1 MTLHQNNKKI
11 SVALYARVS
20 TEMQAVD
27 GFSTDAQVETLTQH
41 CKHQGYDIYNV
52 YIDRGLSGS
61 NVSKRPALLTM
72 LEDAKQQKFDKI
84 FVWKLS
90 RLARNTRDLL
100 GIVEDLQKYNI
111 DFHSLSENF
120 QINNSTG
127 MFMMQMLSAVS
138 EYEKNIIVDQVKLG
152 QAQRAIQ
159 GFSNG
164 ARVLGYDKPRKPR
177 EPIKVNEYEAEIIKQ
192 IFNLYER
199 GNGLRSIA
207 NTLNKQGRRT
217 KRDNA
222 FSTDAVKR
230 ILNNPLY
237 AGKIRFNQYVD
248 WEKKRR
254 KGKNDTP
261 ILVDG
266 KHEAIIDKDQ
276 WKNVQERMKQRSFTP
291 KVVGD
296 GSNLLTGILKCP
308 QCGSAMMAS
317 TTTNTLKGG
326 TKKRIRY
333 YSCQMFRSKG
343 ASVCSANSIRADD
356 IEAKVQEQILKLL
369 NQPSVLKEVVKETN
383 ERIRQTQTSLN
394 KQHPKLEE
402 DIVELSNQVVRLQ
415 EASKADNEV
424 KTILEPRIQ
433 EISMEL
439 QKKKSQ
445 LLKLKEN
452 TGTST
457 EISDIYHEE
466 ELEKVLYKLQEEF
479 THQNKMKIKQMY
491 LVLIDKITFEKEKGK
506 RTIDNFTIYLKKD
519 VGTIL
524 LENMNLSEA
533 SKNEASLSLC
543 SEGIIIDYLENK

>member
-52 YIDRGLSGS
+52 YIDKGLSGS

-138 EYEKNIIVDQVKLG
+138 EYERNIIIDNVKLG
-152 QAQRAIQ
+152 QAQRAME
-159 GFSNG
+159 GYTNG
-164 ARVLGYDKPRKPR
+164 ARVLGYDKPDSPK
-177 EPIKVNEYEAEIIKQ
+177 EPVKINDYEAEIVKT
-192 IFNLYER
+192 IFNLYLQ

-207 NTLNKQGRRT
+207 NNINANGLRT
-217 KRDNA
+217 KKGNT
-222 FSTDAVKR
+222 FSTDAIKR
-230 ILNNPLY
+230 ILKNPLY
-237 AGKIRFNQYVD
+237 VGMVRFNLYVD
-248 WEKKRR
+248 YSKKRR
-254 KGKNDTP
+254 AGINDNP
-261 ILVDG
+261 ILVKG
-266 KHEAIIDKDQ
+266 RHKAIISQKQ
-276 WKNVQERMKQRSFTP
+276 WDTVQEKMKRRSYTP
-291 KVVGD
+291 KVLGD
-296 GSNLLTGILKCP
+296 YSNILTGLIKCP
-308 QCGSAMMAS
+308 ACGSSTIAS
-317 TTTNTLKGG
+317 NTTNRLKDG

-333 YSCQMFRSKG
+333 YSCQQFRSKG
-343 ASVCSANSIRADD
+343 SSVCSANSIRADD

-369 NQPSVLKEVVKETN
+369 NQPSVLKEVVKEAN
-383 ERIRQTQTSLN
+383 NRIRQTQTSLN
-394 KQHPKLEE
+394 KQHPKLEA
-402 DIVELSNQVVRLQ
+402 DIVELSNQIVRLQ

-439 QKKKSQ
+439 QEKKAQ
-445 LLKLKEN
+445 LLKLQEN
-452 TGTST
+452 TNIST
-457 EISDIYHEE
+457 EINDMYHEE
-466 ELEKVLYKLQEEF
+466 ELEKILYKLQEEF

-491 LVLIDKITFEKEKGK
+491 LTLIDKITFDKEKGK
-506 RTIDNFTIYLKKD
+506 RKINNFTIYLKKEI
-519 VGTIL
+519 GTDL

-543 SEGIIIDYLENK
+543 SEGIIIDYLENQ